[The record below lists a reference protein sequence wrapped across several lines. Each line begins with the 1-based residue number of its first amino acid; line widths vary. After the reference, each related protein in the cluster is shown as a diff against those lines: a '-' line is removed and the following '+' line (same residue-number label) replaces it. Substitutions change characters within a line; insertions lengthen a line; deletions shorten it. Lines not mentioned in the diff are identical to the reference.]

1 MPLMDHFHDP
11 LKGRLPYATLHSGW
25 ATYLASDLIDNWL
38 PSPYLAVEHANH
50 GSVEIDVATYETGGL
65 SAGSTGNGGGVA
77 TQPKTWTVPPK
88 LCTVPLSFPDRFEV
102 LVYADASGWELV
114 GAIEIVSRG
123 SKDRPDKREAFVDK
137 CGSYLRSGVSL
148 VVVNIVTCYH
158 FNLHNDLLEVFG
170 ATEGLLPDDVHIYAS
185 AYRPVVR
192 GGKVEMD
199 VWAEACSVGSPLPTM
214 PLRLKGD
221 LVVPVEL
228 EATYMT
234 VCRKRR
240 LV

>member
-11 LKGRLPYATLHSGW
+11 LKSRLPYATLHSGW
-25 ATYLASDLIDNWL
+25 GTYLASDLIDNWL
-38 PSPYLAVEHANH
+38 PAPYLAVEHANH
-50 GSVEIDVATYETGGL
+50 GAVEIDVATYETGDPHAGL
-65 SAGSTGNGGGVA
+65 SGNGGVA
-77 TQPKTWTVPPK
+77 TLPKTWAIPPK

-102 LVYADASGWELV
+102 LVYADANGWELV

-123 SKDRPDKREAFVDK
+123 NKDRPDSREAFVGK
-137 CGSYLRSGVSL
+137 CGSYLHEGVSL
-148 VVVNIVTCYH
+148 VIVDIVTCHH
-158 FNLHNDLLEVFG
+158 FNLHNDLLELVG
-170 ATEGLLPDDVHIYAS
+170 ATEGLLPGDVYLYAS

-199 VWAEACSVGSPLPTM
+199 VWAEACALGSPLPTM